1 MTHERKRD
9 QYKKNSN
16 SNESSKKAAFYYAM
30 KGVAS
35 LENRVKSLEVDMTD
49 VKTRLAVAE
58 SNIKDVKE
66 DISSIKSNTTW
77 ILRIIVGAIVLALLG
92 LIFKG
97 GI

>member
-1 MTHERKRD
+1 M
-9 QYKKNSN
+9 
-16 SNESSKKAAFYYAM
+16 
-30 KGVAS
+30 
-35 LENRVKSLEVDMTD
+35 ENRVKSLEVDMTE

-77 ILRIIVGAIVLALLG
+77 ILRIIVGAIILALLG

>member
-1 MTHERKRD
+1 MSD
-9 QYKKNSN
+9 I
-16 SNESSKKAAFYYAM
+16 
-30 KGVAS
+30 
-35 LENRVKSLEVDMTD
+35 
-49 VKTRLAVAE
+49 KTRLAVAE
-58 SNIKDVKE
+58 SNIKDVKA

>member
-1 MTHERKRD
+1 M
-9 QYKKNSN
+9 
-16 SNESSKKAAFYYAM
+16 
-30 KGVAS
+30 
-35 LENRVKSLEVDMTD
+35 ENRVKSLEVDMTD